1 MNPITA
7 MIDSQVIEVW
17 VALDCQGHAPAVR
30 HRVSTLELAGEA
42 WRDSAD
48 ESWNNGTDAIYC
60 WEISPDVSL
69 YIYEDGGGG
78 VASGT
83 VTRGGIDD
91 YLYDDCE
98 YNRAD
103 CDGAEWLASWRVDGL
118 RALEIAPADYVGAV
132 RVWRTPNYYQ
142 GNESAPYANYEMD
155 DDGDPR
161 EWPNAAA
168 AQAWIDAE
176 ESAPSGCDGIPA
188 VAVLRH
194 GQAGPDGLTIVKA

>member
-7 MIDSQVIEVW
+7 TIDSLVIEVW
-17 VALDCQGHAPAVR
+17 VDGDCEGHASEAR
-30 HRVSTLELAGEA
+30 RRVSTLELAGEA

-60 WEISPDVSL
+60 WELSPDVSL
-69 YIYEDGGGG
+69 YIYAGGGG
-78 VASGT
+78 AESGM
-83 VTRGGIDD
+83 VTWDGIED
-91 YLYDDCE
+91 YLLNDCE
-98 YNRAD
+98 WDRSDY
-103 CDGAEWLASWRVDGL
+103 DGAQWLACWRVGGL
-118 RALEIAPADYVGAV
+118 RACAVAPADYAGAV

-176 ESAPSGCDGIPA
+176 ESAPSGYDGIPA
-188 VAVLRH
+188 VAVLSH

>member
-7 MIDSQVIEVW
+7 TIDSLVIEVW
-17 VALDCQGHAPAVR
+17 VDGDCEGHASEAR
-30 HRVSTLELAGEA
+30 RRVSTLELAGEA

-48 ESWNNGTDAIYC
+48 ESWSNGTDAISC

-69 YIYEDGGGG
+69 YLYAGGGG
-78 VASGT
+78 VEGGT
-83 VTRGGIDD
+83 VTRDGIED
-91 YLYDDCE
+91 YLLTCAHDDVD
-98 YNRAD
+98 A
-103 CDGAEWLASWRVDGL
+103 AVWLACWRLDGL
-118 RALEIAPADYVGAV
+118 RACEVAPADYGEPV

-176 ESAPSGCDGIPA
+176 ESAPSGYDGIPA
-188 VAVLRH
+188 VAVLSH